1 MRESEG
7 VSRRDFVR
15 GISAGVLTS
24 ALTLVDTA
32 AIAADE
38 LGDEQL
44 VASFDCSKDYPPEKY
59 FALRE
64 ARVAETPIGRYR
76 EADATPQSRFGY
88 RFAVENVGRPHL
100 AVVRYPDDKRR
111 FMSVTDGTCYDLST
125 GVFTGPGLPL
135 SGGMLEIRQVFWPR
149 WKDCSIVFTTLA
161 GGEPAAVATLAIYE
175 LTDLP
180 LQPVPGDPGDG
191 SRRELGIQ
199 YEDPCGSAAS
209 EGAATFDEWL
219 ARMIAYARHSGQKS
233 LAYPIIWYHGPVFP
247 SQREPAH
254 YLDIAVSPK
263 DRTQYVRWTSHPADW
278 VTRLL
283 KRFWEE
289 KLEFRGTVTLMRL
302 GSLMERMNT
311 DLKSIQAGAE
321 TINNMLF
328 NDEVQA
334 GTNDWTREYNVGNF
348 SKLVEYRE
356 KTGTGIGGKTDDQFP
371 WAYGEKKA
379 GLDRWG
385 PIFNPLHPVVQAA
398 VLGIV
403 QEIADRYGSF
413 AAFKGLSFHMM
424 FPSAILWFG
433 SLKAG
438 YDDYTVGL
446 FAKETGIAVP
456 VDEKAPDR
464 FSQRYAFLTAKHR
477 EEWIAWRCRKVRDL
491 VCAIRDILVRARGDL
506 RVTLNIYPNLVLRR
520 EAGLDATLL
529 SGEHAIEFDCHWDTR
544 GRALED
550 EGANAARIFR
560 GAYIFNNW
568 VENWGKNKWFAC
580 APTDPQAREMAV
592 ILGQPADGICRMNSE
607 YEKDGFWWDS
617 QLRIPQVFPSGIH
630 YMEHYAHAVAEL
642 DACRIMRGGLYLDK
656 AHTALIQ
663 QFALAYRAL
672 PAEKFQ
678 TVGEKT
684 DPVTMRTKVHEGR
697 CYLYL
702 VNRDYFSVPVE
713 IQIDVSC
720 RVIDLATSEVIEAP
734 AQWSLTLRPY
744 ELRSFALPAEAKVRG
759 FTAVPPDEIV
769 IRLKN
774 EGEQLLER
782 ISKAHAAGKALS
794 PQIDQLAA
802 GIRRALERGGTAALR
817 RIISSDAAKK
827 FHEL

>member
-1 MRESEG
+1 M
-7 VSRRDFVR
+7 
-15 GISAGVLTS
+15 A
-24 ALTLVDTA
+24 VDKIDDA
-32 AIAADE
+32 R
-38 LGDEQL
+38 L
-44 VASFDCSKDYPPEKY
+44 VASFDGTKDYPPEIY

-64 ARVAETPIGRYR
+64 ARVTESPIGRYR
-76 EADATPQSRFGY
+76 EADTTAQSRFGY
-88 RFAVENVGRPHL
+88 RFAIKNVGRPHI
-100 AVVRYPDDKRR
+100 AVIRYPDDKRR
-111 FMSVTDGTCYDLST
+111 FMSVTDGTSYDLST

-135 SGGMLEIRQVFWPR
+135 SGEMLEIRQVFWPR

-161 GGEPAAVATLAIYE
+161 DGEPAAVATLAIYE
-175 LTDLP
+175 LADLSSW
-180 LQPVPGDPGDG
+180 PVSGDPGDG

-209 EGAATFDEWL
+209 EGAVTFEEWL

-263 DRTQYVRWTSHPADW
+263 DRTQFIRWTTHPADW
-278 VTRLL
+278 VARLL
-283 KRFWEE
+283 ERFWEE

-302 GSLMERMNT
+302 GSLMERMNI
-311 DLKSIQAGAE
+311 DLKSIQAGAD
-321 TINNMLF
+321 TINNMLS

-334 GTNDWTREYNVGNF
+334 GTNDWTREYNVQNF
-348 SKLVEYRE
+348 PRLVAYRE
-356 KTGTGIGGKTDDQFP
+356 ETGTGIGGKTDDQFP
-371 WAYGEKKA
+371 WVYGEKKA

-456 VDEKAPDR
+456 VDGTAPDR
-464 FSQRYAFLTAKHR
+464 FSQRHAFLTAQHR

-491 VCAIRDILVRARGDL
+491 VCAIRDILVRARSDL

-520 EAGLDATLL
+520 EAGLDAALL
-529 SGEHAIEFDCHWDTR
+529 NGERAIELDCHWDTR
-544 GRALED
+544 GRALGD
-550 EGANAARIFR
+550 EGAEAARIFR

-580 APTDPQAREMAV
+580 APSGPQVQKMAV
-592 ILGQPADGICRMNSE
+592 IFGQPAEGICRMNSE

-656 AHTALIQ
+656 AHTALVQ

-678 TVGEKT
+678 TVGDRT
-684 DPVTMRTKVHEGR
+684 DPVTVRTRIHGGR

-713 IQIDVSC
+713 IQMSTPC
-720 RVIDLATSEVIEAP
+720 RAIDLAANRAIDAP
-734 AQWSLTLRPY
+734 APWSITLRPY
-744 ELRSFALPAEAKVRG
+744 ELRTFALPPEVKVIG
-759 FTAVPPDEIV
+759 FTAAPPAGIV
-769 IRLKN
+769 AQLTNDANEALKH
-774 EGEQLLER
+774 
-782 ISKAHAAGKALS
+782 ISNARAAGKTLPAE
-794 PQIDQLAA
+794 IDHVATV
-802 GIRRALERGGTAALR
+802 IRKTLQQGRTAALR
-817 RIISSDAAKK
+817 RALSSDVIKK
-827 FHEL
+827 CREL